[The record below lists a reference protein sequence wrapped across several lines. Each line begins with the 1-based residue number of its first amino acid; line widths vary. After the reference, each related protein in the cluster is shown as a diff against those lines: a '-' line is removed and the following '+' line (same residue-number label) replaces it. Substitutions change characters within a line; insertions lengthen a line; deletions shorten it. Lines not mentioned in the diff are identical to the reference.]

1 MYKLNVFGGS
11 DENDEPQT
19 IEGKLF
25 CDLLEVSFNGAKYF
39 SFNQSVWASDSKNE
53 LQTKLV
59 PFLYKK
65 IETPVWFGYD
75 YTLAPAENYRE
86 VRVNIYRTDLAA
98 KAILLEFFSDI
109 FLRKLE
115 NEKLCGTGQNLEDL
129 CFFTDNQVLL
139 WTVSHEFIL
148 AIDPISKE
156 LKQFV
161 DNHGKWKSVSGDV
174 VDLSQYVGK

>member
-1 MYKLNVFGGS
+1 MYELKVFTEG
-11 DENDEPQT
+11 NIEPQT
-19 IEGKLF
+19 IAGELF
-25 CDLLEVSFNGAKYF
+25 CNLLEASFSAAKYF
-39 SFNQSVWASDSKNE
+39 SCNQSVWTSDTKIE
-53 LQTKLV
+53 LQTKLQ
-59 PFLYKK
+59 PFLYKQIK
-65 IETPVWFGYD
+65 TPIWFGYD
-75 YTLAPAENYRE
+75 YTVAPVEDYRE
-86 VRVNIYRTDLAA
+86 VRVNIYKADLAT

-129 CFFTDNQVLL
+129 CFFTDDQVLF

-148 AIDPISKE
+148 VINPISKE